1 MWASAAAAAA
11 ATSGISAGAPGGPI
25 PGTAGGRQGAR
36 TMSLSDLDASA
47 AGEGNMLGGGWDA
60 GWPGTS
66 SAALQWRGPSMVSSF
81 RALPEAVDG
90 VGGPGLVLG
99 WQPWSGL
106 MLAAGNAPLVRV
118 WDVTRS
124 QCVATAQT
132 ASGGMVTTM
141 ASAWPGNGVAMLGH
155 ANGAISLIDHR
166 VPAAMASSAVGSAW
180 DASAAHSLL
189 RSLAPASSADAA
201 ASMSPWLSQAAAG
214 SRFGAAAAFGL
225 GWRGLASPMGQAAL
239 RAVWSSSGAAPG
251 SGAAW
256 TAGSAPG
263 GVATVLRLGTSEGTA
278 GLLGSESSAKWRR
291 GVTSAHQRWVVR
303 VAQPKGG
310 AWFEA
315 VSGGLSGEVAWW
327 DLRRTVPVRSVQAFT
342 TPLTAMAVHDW
353 TRSVAVGTQDQ
364 KVLVFG
370 PGGAEGSH
378 SRRGG
383 GDADTSALPP
393 GHPHASGAGAP
404 RQTLKHL
411 AGFLGQRIA
420 PVTAL
425 EYHPHDPVLAVGG
438 TNNLVAMFSAGWIP
452 AGGLGDPDTSGAGI
466 QAAAVHAAHHL
477 AASEAAAA
485 AMEAAQAA
493 ESEVNKALEARRD
506 EVPAHGRSAADRSP
520 QKGRRQAESSSDAV
534 ASRARTAAA
543 VANLAYSRAREASLT
558 APAECGAQWGGVVAL
573 RAEEWVKL
581 GQAGCAAIRSDLA
594 KELSSGGA
602 AAAAAR
608 AAVGADPAS
617 GAGDLAGRAAM
628 GARSSSIASLR
639 L

>member
-1 MWASAAAAAA
+1 MP
-11 ATSGISAGAPGGPI
+11 GAL
-25 PGTAGGRQGAR
+25 GGRQGTR
-36 TMSLSDLDASA
+36 TMSLSELDASS
-47 AGEGNMLGGGWDA
+47 AGDSSMLGGGWDA

-66 SAALQWRGPSMVSSF
+66 SCALRWRGPSLVSSF

-106 MLAAGNAPLVRV
+106 MLAAGNAPIVRV
-118 WDVTRS
+118 WDVSRS

-141 ASAWPGNGVAMLGH
+141 SSAWPGNGVAMLGH

-166 VPAAMASSAVGSAW
+166 VPAATAASAVGSAW
-180 DASAAHSLL
+180 DASAAHNVL
-189 RSLAPASSADAA
+189 RSLGTASAADAA
-201 ASMSPWLSQAAAG
+201 SGMSPWLSQAAAG
-214 SRFGAAAAFGL
+214 SGLGAAAAFGL

-239 RAVWSSSGAAPG
+239 HAVWSSSGAVPG
-251 SGAAW
+251 RGAAW
-256 TAGSAPG
+256 SAGSAPG
-263 GVATVLRLGTSEGTA
+263 GVATVLRLGSSEGTA
-278 GLLGSESSAKWRR
+278 GLLGSESSAKWRK
-291 GVTSAHQRWVVR
+291 GVASAHARWVVR

-364 KVLVFG
+364 KVHIFG
-370 PGGAEGSH
+370 PGGTEGAH
-378 SRRGG
+378 SRKGG
-383 GDADTSALPP
+383 GDGDASALPP
-393 GHPHASGAGAP
+393 GHPHASCAGAP

-438 TNNLVAMFSAGWIP
+438 TNNLVAMFSAGWVP
-452 AGGLGDPDTSGAGI
+452 AGGLGDPDTSGAGL
-466 QAAAVHAAHHL
+466 QAAAVHAAHHV

-485 AMEAAQAA
+485 AMDAARAA
-493 ESEVNKALEARRD
+493 ESEVSQALRAGRD
-506 EVPAHGRSAADRSP
+506 EVPAGDGTAGERSP
-520 QKGRRQAESSSDAV
+520 QKGRRLPERASEAS

-543 VANLAYSRAREASLT
+543 VAIRASSRAREASLA

-573 RAEEWVKL
+573 RAEEWLKL
-581 GQAGCAAIRSDLA
+581 GQAGCAALRSDLA
-594 KELSSGGA
+594 KELSSGGT
-602 AAAAAR
+602 AAAR
-608 AAVGADPAS
+608 AVAGADPGL
-617 GAGDLAGRAAM
+617 GAGDPSGRAAM